1 MISVLSVLMFVV
13 AISAC
18 GASSNLDEVS
28 DVGEADL
35 VGTWSGPHGSVL
47 VLKSGKRFEAHSLR
61 TSYTAGAGV
70 HVESKEVVSGTGKWA
85 FGRYTKDWVINLWFE
100 SSGSATLYIASVDGE
115 KVIWA
120 WVGDGDSFILKKR
133 RAQARS

>member
-1 MISVLSVLMFVV
+1 MLMFVV
-13 AISAC
+13 ATSAC
-18 GASSNLDEVS
+18 GTSSHLDEVS
-28 DVGEADL
+28 DVTQADL
-35 VGTWSGPHGSVL
+35 VGTWRGADESL
-47 VLKSGKRFEAHSLR
+47 LILKGGERFEARSLK

-85 FGRYTKDWVINLWFE
+85 FGHYTKDWVINLWFE
-100 SSGSATLYIASVDGE
+100 SSGSATLFIASADGE

-133 RAQARS
+133 GAQARI